1 MGVELRVLCIGKI
14 LPTQA
19 TPQPKRESFKYTTE
33 VHAEEVAL
41 WGLGGMRNTNQD
53 SHEPIKF

>member
-41 WGLGGMRNTNQD
+41 
-53 SHEPIKF
+53 